1 MASRTEEIGDNKTA
15 KKKEMSRKSPE
26 RSKPLSFAEKTFLRQ
41 FRNRLKNTFP
51 SRKFFSSDFSIIGNF
66 LELLHVQEYLYFAD
80 SKDRN

>member
-15 KKKEMSRKSPE
+15 ERKKCQGKVRKGLNLLVSRK
-26 RSKPLSFAEKTFLRQ
+26 KTFLRQ